1 MIEIRRSEQRAR
13 FDYGWLLTYR
23 TFSFGDYYDARNMG
37 FRSLRVINEDR
48 IKPGQ
53 GFPMHFH
60 SGMEI
65 FTYVLE
71 GALTHRD
78 TLGNGSVIRAGDVQR
93 MSAGTGVMHSEYNNS
108 KTDLLHLLQ
117 IWILP
122 ADPALQ
128 PSYEQKVFPAEEK
141 RNKLRLILSKD
152 GREGSVTIH
161 QDVNIYT
168 SILSP
173 AQKVEYSSKIYR
185 YAWVQLIS
193 GSILLNTEQMNQGDG
208 AAVTKEESLTFTAR
222 DESEFLLFDL
232 A

>member
-1 MIEIRRSEQRAR
+1 M
-13 FDYGWLLTYR
+13 LTYH
-23 TFSFGDYYDARNMG
+23 TFSFGDYYDTRNVG

-71 GALTHRD
+71 GALTHGD
-78 TLGNGSVIRAGDVQR
+78 TLGNGSVVGAGDVQR

-122 ADPALQ
+122 ADPALP
-128 PSYEQKVFPAEEK
+128 PSYEQKAFPAEK
-141 RNKLRLILSKD
+141 KHNKLRLILSTD
-152 GREGSVTIH
+152 GREGSVAIH

-168 SILSP
+168 SLLSP
-173 AQKVEYSSKIYR
+173 EQKVEYSSKIHR

-193 GSILLNTEQMNQGDG
+193 GSILLNSEQMNQGDG
-208 AAVTKEESLTFTAR
+208 AAVTKEESLNFTAR
-222 DESEFLLFDL
+222 DESDLLLFDL

>member
-1 MIEIRRSEQRAR
+1 MIEIRRSEQRAH
-13 FDYGWLLTYR
+13 FDYGWLLTHH
-23 TFSFGDYYDARNMG
+23 TFSFGDYYDARYMG

-53 GFPMHFH
+53 GFPTHFH

-71 GALTHRD
+71 GALTHHD

-117 IWILP
+117 IWILS
-122 ADPALQ
+122 ADPASP

-141 RNKLRLILSKD
+141 RNKLRLILSRD

-168 SILSP
+168 STLSP
-173 AQKVEYSSKIYR
+173 EQKVDYSSKIDR
-185 YAWVQLIS
+185 YIWVQLIS
-193 GSILLNTEQMNQGDG
+193 GSILLNSDQMNQGDG
-208 AAVTKEESLTFTAR
+208 AAVNKETLLTFVAR
-222 DESEFLLFDL
+222 GESEFLLFDL

>member
-1 MIEIRRSEQRAR
+1 MIEIRRSEQRAH
-13 FDYGWLLTYR
+13 FDYGWLLTYH
-23 TFSFGDYYDARNMG
+23 TFSFGDYYDASNLG

-53 GFPMHFH
+53 GFPLHFH
-60 SGMEI
+60 SSMEI

-71 GALTHRD
+71 GTLTHHD

-117 IWILP
+117 IWILT
-122 ADPALQ
+122 ADPAGP
-128 PSYEQKVFPAEEK
+128 PSYEQMVFPAKEK
-141 RNKLRLILSKD
+141 RNKLRLIISRD

-173 AQKVEYSSKIYR
+173 EQKVEYSSEIYR
-185 YAWVQLIS
+185 YAWVQLIR
-193 GSILLNTEQMNQGDG
+193 GSILLNYGN
-208 AAVTKEESLTFTAR
+208 
-222 DESEFLLFDL
+222 
-232 A
+232 

>member
-1 MIEIRRSEQRAR
+1 MIEIRRSEQRAH
-13 FDYGWLLTYR
+13 FDHGWLLTYH
-23 TFSFGDYYDARNMG
+23 TFSFGDYFDARNMG
-37 FRSLRVINEDR
+37 FRALRVINEDR
-48 IKPGQ
+48 IKPSQ

-71 GALTHRD
+71 GALEHRD

-108 KTDLLHLLQ
+108 KSDLLHLLQ

-122 ADPALQ
+122 EQQVLP
-128 PSYEQKVFPAEEK
+128 PSYEQKTFTAEEK
-141 RNKLRLILSKD
+141 RDKLRLILSRD
-152 GREGSVTIH
+152 GRDGSITIH
-161 QDVNIYT
+161 QDVSIYA
-168 SILSP
+168 SLLSSG
-173 AQKVEYSSKIYR
+173 QMVEYSSNVHR
-185 YAWVQLIS
+185 YSWVQLIS
-193 GSILLNTEQMNQGDG
+193 GSILLNSELMGQGDG
-208 AAVTKEESLTFTAR
+208 AAVSKEGSLTFSAR